1 MSGNSEIL
9 RVQSRR
15 AARQRR
21 VQIAQ
26 HVIAAIVLISVGV
39 EHHPISV
46 LSVAEIVAGA
56 LLIVSVIRA
65 HLHRSQHGG
74 IAWVELVGAG
84 MTFVEAIEKT
94 RGRHHLS
101 FVVLTFIQPLVLLI
115 FAIFDTQVASA
126 RYLKADG
133 EGFEVR
139 LRLLFR
145 RRVRWDEV
153 RGFRVTGNAI
163 EVDVNGKQKKI
174 KLRDVVDRDAA
185 VAWSVDQ
192 FKRRGIVESRGAN

>member
-39 EHHPISV
+39 
-46 LSVAEIVAGA
+46 
-56 LLIVSVIRA
+56 SVIRA
-65 HLHRSQHGG
+65 RLHRSQHGG